1 MLGAG
6 LTDFGKAEVTESVD
20 RGLIAL
26 QELIDEEHGQ
36 MGCAVFVDPSRVKE
50 IIEIDGDRLL
60 VIPMQ
65 SGDTVTYYVGAGWEK
80 DVRWTVFEKKW
91 PKTVSRQSWVSLE
104 DFYNRR

>member
-1 MLGAG
+1 MLLGTCFYQVTETVESESGRPVMLGAG
-6 LTDFGKAEVTESVD
+6 LTDFVKAEVTESLD

-36 MGCAVFVDPSRVKE
+36 MGCAVFADPSRVKE

-65 SGDTVTYYVGAGWEK
+65 SGDTVTYYVGAA
-80 DVRWTVFEKKW
+80 
-91 PKTVSRQSWVSLE
+91 
-104 DFYNRR
+104 